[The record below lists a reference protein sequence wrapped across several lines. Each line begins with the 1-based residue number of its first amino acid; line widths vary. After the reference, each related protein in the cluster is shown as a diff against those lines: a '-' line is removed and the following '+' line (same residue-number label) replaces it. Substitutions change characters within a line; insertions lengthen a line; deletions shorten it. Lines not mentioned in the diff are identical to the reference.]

1 MLSQLRG
8 RIEARGR
15 CENRL
20 ENHTG
25 LHLRNRVV
33 VVILLLFTL
42 GLRVR
47 VVAAQGFDS
56 AALLK
61 PATDAWPTYN
71 GDYSGRRFST
81 LDQIN
86 AGNVGSLTLAWV
98 FQPHASTI
106 KSTPLEVNGI
116 LYFTVPDNVWAVDAR
131 FGREIWHYQRTS
143 EGDHIGNR
151 GLGMYKS

>member
-1 MLSQLRG
+1 MHSQLRG
-8 RIEARGR
+8 MMECRRS
-15 CENRL
+15 CENHL
-20 ENHTG
+20 ERNTDLS
-25 LHLRNRVV
+25 LHLRVV
-33 VVILLLFTL
+33 VVVFLLLAL
-42 GLRVR
+42 GLHVPL
-47 VVAAQGFDS
+47 VTAQGLDS

-61 PATDAWPTYN
+61 PAADTWPTYN

-116 LYFTVPDNVWAVDAR
+116 LYFTAPDNVWEI
-131 FGREIWHYQRTS
+131 GRAHV
-143 EGDHIGNR
+143 
-151 GLGMYKS
+151 